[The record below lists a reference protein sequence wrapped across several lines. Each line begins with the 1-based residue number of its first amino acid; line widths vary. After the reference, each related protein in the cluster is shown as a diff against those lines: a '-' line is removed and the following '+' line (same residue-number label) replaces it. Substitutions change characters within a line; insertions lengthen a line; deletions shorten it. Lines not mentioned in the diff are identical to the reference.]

1 MSEKAMRL
9 RIAVD
14 RLSRHYPFGIA
25 KSALGKQAAL
35 ESRPVYCQVIVDAE
49 DANSETSR
57 AFISSVCE
65 KGLGLK
71 SEEYHINREEDLS
84 GDVESWIE
92 ETSTPIVIAFRDTHD
107 QVEEQK
113 VRGTNYIQTPCASM
127 LALSDVQKRS
137 LWGFL
142 KPLRKG

>member
-1 MSEKAMRL
+1 MRL
-9 RIAVD
+9 RVAVD
-14 RLSRHYPFGIA
+14 RLSRHYPYGIA
-25 KSALGKQAAL
+25 KSTFSKQVAL
-35 ESRPVYCQVIVDAE
+35 ESRPVYCQVIVGAE

-113 VRGTNYIQTPCASM
+113 VCGTNYIQTPCASM